1 MLIQRHQTAVHPGTH
16 RRLFAVLTAAMFSAC
31 NVSTALAMP
40 LQELTEDY
48 QDFNTK
54 LVEESRPKD
63 IGSDAFSEWFFT
75 YLEEETLWDWFY
87 GVMEDDTNEDYS
99 ALYSWYEKN
108 QEQIAKQL
116 GANASALMAS
126 SVGDLWNNW
135 IDGNFDLTGD
145 GTESNPYQI
154 EDLEDL
160 MIMTQAIAAGTG
172 NYDTAHYRLMD
183 DIDLSFTINN
193 GNWNPIGW
201 YQNAAQLSGNVSN
214 SFKGTFDGDG
224 HTISGLK
231 IVNISKNLQNVGLF
245 GVLDGAV
252 VKNLVIEDARV
263 YGYNHVGILA
273 GQIKGES
280 VITDVTVEGTAAAN
294 TSSGGYASDAAVG
307 GLAGKIFGSSSG
319 SRATIENVTATVNT
333 VNLGATS
340 KTGGIAGE
348 VSNAYIVDTSVSATG
363 NNILGRYYVGGIVG
377 AMSSG
382 TSLYNVSVDG
392 TIGGNGAYA
401 VGGITGYYEGGEIVV
416 ARMFGEIGKTNAG
429 TAREGIFIGT
439 RKDSVDMKYGT
450 TSGKNLAYW
459 FTTVANKTKAIVG
472 SGKSSDTTVTDAAH
486 IGYWNDNEVHYYLK
500 NGANETYDASRYFYE
515 ELEDGIR
522 NIVVTRLDRDFTVA
536 DYENGL
542 PFSIDHYA
550 PGTYGQPVKGY
561 LLSVS
566 RVDVAN
572 SNGTFDQDVATFTA
586 YPGGANSFYRII
598 DKDSSAAV
606 RPGETVHVTTAA
618 KNTNGSIYQ
627 MVTDE
632 NEPGGVKPPTYT
644 DEDGNPQDMTYQ
656 TGGGYTFEM
665 PEHSTELDVEYIRT
679 TSKLSM
685 DPANV
690 TFHVVQTR
698 TGDRKN
704 PTVQTVVL
712 DGNNNQLATYTG
724 NDLSAI
730 NVNPVTVNAVHND
743 TGASTDKTHSWS
755 IDDSDLV
762 VNASDAGYVETAAKI
777 KPNMA
782 GSWINGLLNKA
793 VKAQQDN
800 NYLSAIP
807 ATVTSKNAILTA
819 STNADTSPDHKSV
832 YGNVTV
838 TVDFKIVD
846 ETTLR
851 VEGVELNK
859 NNITYTITRKLTGD
873 RKNPTETIFADEP
886 QILAASLRPAQS
898 FTQNVR
904 WEDENPKQYLK
915 ITPQGSFEHELKV
928 EAKYDP
934 NGADN
939 PAWIQN
945 VINADNQKRDADPYE
960 KLSGTATQVEHV
972 TVTSEDA
979 TNGHQTADCEV
990 TLKFV
995 TVDETVIHPESVQMG
1010 QQQVKFDLQ
1019 ATKEGDINS
1028 AVKTRTGFD
1037 PVQLSCTVLP
1047 DCSSDALHTPYNRE
1061 VIWSVSDTDVAS
1073 ISQTGLLAPNPN
1085 AQWIKDAE
1093 HVAPYTGTKTIKA
1106 IATTVDGQK
1115 VGETTVVLN
1124 YAARCIEMPETET
1137 LDLVLTMTGRR
1148 NSPTY
1153 TFGDMPQ
1160 KQVIATTYQEKRP
1173 VTYSSSN
1180 TSVLQV
1186 SADGTIRP
1194 VQDAGLK
1201 WIRKACVSPY
1211 TGTIQA
1217 VITGTDATGSD
1228 STVVTLKITVS
1239 DQTTYSSSSSGG
1251 GGGGGGGGSHSSK
1264 AVATSGTTPAASSL
1278 PEYVVRGTWTETEQ
1292 HKWMFCDD
1300 TRTYASKWAAIYNPY
1315 ADKTKGQQEYDWFRF
1330 DESGYMVT
1338 GWFTDVDGNRYYLN
1352 PVSDGTQGRMVT
1364 GWYWIDG
1371 MCYYFNPVS
1380 NGTRG
1385 AMKRNCEIDGY
1396 QLNADGI
1403 WVVNGV
1409 VQTK

>member
-1 MLIQRHQTAVHPGTH
+1 MKKRRY

-1047 DCSSDALHTPYNRE
+1047 DCSSYNRE

-1292 HKWMFCDD
+1292 HKWMFRDD

-1380 NGTRG
+1380 DGTRG

>member
-1 MLIQRHQTAVHPGTH
+1 MKKRRY

-87 GVMEDDTNEDYS
+87 GVMEDDTNENYS

-116 GANASALMAS
+116 GTNASALMAS

-873 RKNPTETIFADEP
+873 RKNPTEIIFADEP
-886 QILAASLRPAQS
+886 QILAAGLRPAQS

-945 VINADNQKRDADPYE
+945 VINADNQKRDVDPYE
-960 KLSGTATQVEHV
+960 KLSGTATQIEHV

-1010 QQQVKFDLQ
+1010 QKQVKFDLQ
-1019 ATKEGDINS
+1019 ETKEGDVNS
-1028 AVKTRTGFD
+1028 AVKTRTGFE
-1037 PVQLSCTVLP
+1037 PVQLGCTVLP
-1047 DCSSDALHTPYNRE
+1047 DCNSDALHMPYNRE
-1061 VIWSVSDTDVAS
+1061 VTWSVSDTDVAS
-1073 ISQTGLLAPNPN
+1073 ISQTGLLTPNPN

-1106 IATTVDGQK
+1106 VATTVDGQK

-1153 TFGDMPQ
+1153 TFGDMPE

-1180 TSVLQV
+1180 SSVLQV

-1194 VQDAGLK
+1194 VQDASLE

-1211 TGTIQA
+1211 TGIIQA
-1217 VITGTDATGSD
+1217 VITGTDATGAD

-1264 AVATSGTTPAASSL
+1264 TVASSGTTPAASSL
-1278 PEYVVRGTWTETEQ
+1278 PEYVVRGTWTENEQ
-1292 HKWMFCDD
+1292 HKWMFRDD
-1300 TRTYASKWAAIYNPY
+1300 TRTYASEWAAIYNPY

-1338 GWFTDVDGNRYYLN
+1338 GWYTDVDGNRYYLN
-1352 PVSDGTQGRMVT
+1352 PVSDGTQGRMLT

-1371 MCYYFNPVS
+1371 MCYYFNSVS
-1380 NGTRG
+1380 DGTRG

-1409 VQTK
+1409 IQKK

>member
-1 MLIQRHQTAVHPGTH
+1 MKKRRY

-598 DKDSSAAV
+598 DKDSSSAV

-960 KLSGTATQVEHV
+960 KLSGTATQIEHV

-979 TNGHQTADCEV
+979 TNGHQRADCEV

-1010 QQQVKFDLQ
+1010 QKQMKFDLV
-1019 ATKEGDINS
+1019 ATKEGDVNS
-1028 AVKTRTGFD
+1028 AVKTRTGFE

-1264 AVATSGTTPAASSL
+1264 TVATSGTTPAASSL
-1278 PEYVVRGTWTETEQ
+1278 PEYVVRGTWTEAEQ
-1292 HKWMFCDD
+1292 HKWTFRDD
-1300 TRTYASKWAAIYNPY
+1300 TRTYASEWAAIYNPY
-1315 ADKTKGQQEYDWFRF
+1315 ADKTKGQQEYDWFQF

-1380 NGTRG
+1380 DGTRG

>member
-1 MLIQRHQTAVHPGTH
+1 MKKRRY

-939 PAWIQN
+939 PAWI
-945 VINADNQKRDADPYE
+945 
-960 KLSGTATQVEHV
+960 
-972 TVTSEDA
+972 
-979 TNGHQTADCEV
+979 
-990 TLKFV
+990 
-995 TVDETVIHPESVQMG
+995 
-1010 QQQVKFDLQ
+1010 
-1019 ATKEGDINS
+1019 
-1028 AVKTRTGFD
+1028 
-1037 PVQLSCTVLP
+1037 
-1047 DCSSDALHTPYNRE
+1047 
-1061 VIWSVSDTDVAS
+1061 
-1073 ISQTGLLAPNPN
+1073 
-1085 AQWIKDAE
+1085 
-1093 HVAPYTGTKTIKA
+1093 
-1106 IATTVDGQK
+1106 
-1115 VGETTVVLN
+1115 
-1124 YAARCIEMPETET
+1124 
-1137 LDLVLTMTGRR
+1137 
-1148 NSPTY
+1148 
-1153 TFGDMPQ
+1153 
-1160 KQVIATTYQEKRP
+1160 
-1173 VTYSSSN
+1173 
-1180 TSVLQV
+1180 
-1186 SADGTIRP
+1186 
-1194 VQDAGLK
+1194 
-1201 WIRKACVSPY
+1201 
-1211 TGTIQA
+1211 
-1217 VITGTDATGSD
+1217 
-1228 STVVTLKITVS
+1228 
-1239 DQTTYSSSSSGG
+1239 
-1251 GGGGGGGGSHSSK
+1251 
-1264 AVATSGTTPAASSL
+1264 
-1278 PEYVVRGTWTETEQ
+1278 
-1292 HKWMFCDD
+1292 
-1300 TRTYASKWAAIYNPY
+1300 
-1315 ADKTKGQQEYDWFRF
+1315 
-1330 DESGYMVT
+1330 
-1338 GWFTDVDGNRYYLN
+1338 
-1352 PVSDGTQGRMVT
+1352 
-1364 GWYWIDG
+1364 
-1371 MCYYFNPVS
+1371 
-1380 NGTRG
+1380 
-1385 AMKRNCEIDGY
+1385 
-1396 QLNADGI
+1396 
-1403 WVVNGV
+1403 
-1409 VQTK
+1409 

>member
-1 MLIQRHQTAVHPGTH
+1 MKKRRY

-416 ARMFGEIGKTNAG
+416 ARMFGGIGKTNAG

-1292 HKWMFCDD
+1292 HKWMFRDD

>member
-1 MLIQRHQTAVHPGTH
+1 MKKRRY

-960 KLSGTATQVEHV
+960 KLSGTATQIEHV

-979 TNGHQTADCEV
+979 TNGHQRADCEV

-1010 QQQVKFDLQ
+1010 QKQMKFDLV
-1019 ATKEGDINS
+1019 ATKEGDVNS
-1028 AVKTRTGFD
+1028 AVKTRTGFE

-1047 DCSSDALHTPYNRE
+1047 DCNSDALHTPYNRE

-1264 AVATSGTTPAASSL
+1264 TVATSGTTPAASSL

-1292 HKWMFCDD
+1292 HKWTFRDD
-1300 TRTYASKWAAIYNPY
+1300 TRTYASEWAAIYNPY
-1315 ADKTKGQQEYDWFRF
+1315 ADKTKGQQEYDWFQF

-1380 NGTRG
+1380 DGTRG

>member
-1 MLIQRHQTAVHPGTH
+1 MKKRRY

-87 GVMEDDTNEDYS
+87 GVMEDDTNENYS

-960 KLSGTATQVEHV
+960 KLSGTATQIEHV

-979 TNGHQTADCEV
+979 TNGHQRADCEV

-1010 QQQVKFDLQ
+1010 QKQMKFDLV
-1019 ATKEGDINS
+1019 ATKEGDVNS
-1028 AVKTRTGFD
+1028 AVKTRTGFE

-1047 DCSSDALHTPYNRE
+1047 DCNSDALHTPYNRE

-1148 NSPTY
+1148 NAPTY

-1264 AVATSGTTPAASSL
+1264 TVATSGTTPAASSL
-1278 PEYVVRGTWTETEQ
+1278 PEYVVRGTWTEAEQ
-1292 HKWMFCDD
+1292 HKWTFRDD
-1300 TRTYASKWAAIYNPY
+1300 TRTYASEWAAIYNPY
-1315 ADKTKGQQEYDWFRF
+1315 ADKTKGQQEYDWFQF

-1380 NGTRG
+1380 DGTRG

-1396 QLNADGI
+1396 QLNEDGI

>member
-1 MLIQRHQTAVHPGTH
+1 MKKRRY

-656 TGGGYTFEM
+656 TGGVYTFEM

-960 KLSGTATQVEHV
+960 KLSGTAT
-972 TVTSEDA
+972 
-979 TNGHQTADCEV
+979 
-990 TLKFV
+990 
-995 TVDETVIHPESVQMG
+995 
-1010 QQQVKFDLQ
+1010 
-1019 ATKEGDINS
+1019 
-1028 AVKTRTGFD
+1028 
-1037 PVQLSCTVLP
+1037 
-1047 DCSSDALHTPYNRE
+1047 
-1061 VIWSVSDTDVAS
+1061 
-1073 ISQTGLLAPNPN
+1073 
-1085 AQWIKDAE
+1085 
-1093 HVAPYTGTKTIKA
+1093 
-1106 IATTVDGQK
+1106 
-1115 VGETTVVLN
+1115 
-1124 YAARCIEMPETET
+1124 
-1137 LDLVLTMTGRR
+1137 
-1148 NSPTY
+1148 
-1153 TFGDMPQ
+1153 
-1160 KQVIATTYQEKRP
+1160 
-1173 VTYSSSN
+1173 
-1180 TSVLQV
+1180 
-1186 SADGTIRP
+1186 
-1194 VQDAGLK
+1194 
-1201 WIRKACVSPY
+1201 
-1211 TGTIQA
+1211 
-1217 VITGTDATGSD
+1217 
-1228 STVVTLKITVS
+1228 
-1239 DQTTYSSSSSGG
+1239 
-1251 GGGGGGGGSHSSK
+1251 
-1264 AVATSGTTPAASSL
+1264 
-1278 PEYVVRGTWTETEQ
+1278 
-1292 HKWMFCDD
+1292 
-1300 TRTYASKWAAIYNPY
+1300 
-1315 ADKTKGQQEYDWFRF
+1315 
-1330 DESGYMVT
+1330 
-1338 GWFTDVDGNRYYLN
+1338 
-1352 PVSDGTQGRMVT
+1352 
-1364 GWYWIDG
+1364 
-1371 MCYYFNPVS
+1371 
-1380 NGTRG
+1380 
-1385 AMKRNCEIDGY
+1385 
-1396 QLNADGI
+1396 
-1403 WVVNGV
+1403 
-1409 VQTK
+1409 

>member
-1 MLIQRHQTAVHPGTH
+1 MKKRRY

-960 KLSGTATQVEHV
+960 KLSGTATQIEHV

-979 TNGHQTADCEV
+979 TNGHQRADCEV

-1010 QQQVKFDLQ
+1010 QKQMKFDLV
-1019 ATKEGDINS
+1019 ATKEGDVNS
-1028 AVKTRTGFD
+1028 AVKTRTGFE

-1047 DCSSDALHTPYNRE
+1047 DCNSDALHTPYNRE

-1292 HKWMFCDD
+1292 HKWMFRDD

>member
-1 MLIQRHQTAVHPGTH
+1 MKKRRY

-116 GANASALMAS
+116 GTNAPALMAS

-172 NYDTAHYRLMD
+172 NYDTAYYRLMD
-183 DIDLSFTINN
+183 DIDLSFAINN

-252 VKNLVIEDARV
+252 VKKLAIEDARV

-307 GLAGKIFGSSSG
+307 GLAGKISGSNSG
-319 SRATIENVTATVNT
+319 SRTTIENVTATVNT

-846 ETTLR
+846 GTTLR

-1251 GGGGGGGGSHSSK
+1251 GGGGGGSHSSK
-1264 AVATSGTTPAASSL
+1264 AVATSGTTLAASSL

-1292 HKWMFCDD
+1292 HKWMFRDD

-1330 DESGYMVT
+1330 DESGY
-1338 GWFTDVDGNRYYLN
+1338 
-1352 PVSDGTQGRMVT
+1352 MVT

>member
-1 MLIQRHQTAVHPGTH
+1 MKKRRY

-75 YLEEETLWDWFY
+75 CLEEETLWDWFY

-1292 HKWMFCDD
+1292 HKWMFRDD

>member
-1 MLIQRHQTAVHPGTH
+1 MKKRRY

-1124 YAARCIEMPETET
+1124 YAARCIEMSETET

-1292 HKWMFCDD
+1292 HKWMFRDD

>member
-1 MLIQRHQTAVHPGTH
+1 MKKRRY

-606 RPGETVHVTTAA
+606 RPGETGHVTTAA

-1292 HKWMFCDD
+1292 HKWMFRDD

>member
-1 MLIQRHQTAVHPGTH
+1 MKKRRY

-685 DPANV
+685 NPANV

-928 EAKYDP
+928 EAK
-934 NGADN
+934 
-939 PAWIQN
+939 
-945 VINADNQKRDADPYE
+945 
-960 KLSGTATQVEHV
+960 
-972 TVTSEDA
+972 
-979 TNGHQTADCEV
+979 
-990 TLKFV
+990 
-995 TVDETVIHPESVQMG
+995 
-1010 QQQVKFDLQ
+1010 
-1019 ATKEGDINS
+1019 
-1028 AVKTRTGFD
+1028 
-1037 PVQLSCTVLP
+1037 
-1047 DCSSDALHTPYNRE
+1047 
-1061 VIWSVSDTDVAS
+1061 
-1073 ISQTGLLAPNPN
+1073 
-1085 AQWIKDAE
+1085 
-1093 HVAPYTGTKTIKA
+1093 
-1106 IATTVDGQK
+1106 
-1115 VGETTVVLN
+1115 
-1124 YAARCIEMPETET
+1124 
-1137 LDLVLTMTGRR
+1137 
-1148 NSPTY
+1148 
-1153 TFGDMPQ
+1153 
-1160 KQVIATTYQEKRP
+1160 
-1173 VTYSSSN
+1173 
-1180 TSVLQV
+1180 
-1186 SADGTIRP
+1186 
-1194 VQDAGLK
+1194 
-1201 WIRKACVSPY
+1201 
-1211 TGTIQA
+1211 
-1217 VITGTDATGSD
+1217 
-1228 STVVTLKITVS
+1228 
-1239 DQTTYSSSSSGG
+1239 
-1251 GGGGGGGGSHSSK
+1251 
-1264 AVATSGTTPAASSL
+1264 
-1278 PEYVVRGTWTETEQ
+1278 
-1292 HKWMFCDD
+1292 
-1300 TRTYASKWAAIYNPY
+1300 
-1315 ADKTKGQQEYDWFRF
+1315 
-1330 DESGYMVT
+1330 
-1338 GWFTDVDGNRYYLN
+1338 
-1352 PVSDGTQGRMVT
+1352 
-1364 GWYWIDG
+1364 
-1371 MCYYFNPVS
+1371 
-1380 NGTRG
+1380 
-1385 AMKRNCEIDGY
+1385 
-1396 QLNADGI
+1396 
-1403 WVVNGV
+1403 
-1409 VQTK
+1409 

>member
-1 MLIQRHQTAVHPGTH
+1 MKKRRY

-31 NVSTALAMP
+31 NVSIALAMP

-294 TSSGGYASDAAVG
+294 ISSGGYASDAAVG

-1278 PEYVVRGTWTETEQ
+1278 PEYVVRGTWTEIEQ
-1292 HKWMFCDD
+1292 HKWMFRDD

>member
-1 MLIQRHQTAVHPGTH
+1 MKKRRY

-807 ATVTSKNAILTA
+807 ATVTSKNTILTA

-960 KLSGTATQVEHV
+960 KLKAS
-972 TVTSEDA
+972 
-979 TNGHQTADCEV
+979 
-990 TLKFV
+990 L
-995 TVDETVIHPESVQMG
+995 
-1010 QQQVKFDLQ
+1010 
-1019 ATKEGDINS
+1019 
-1028 AVKTRTGFD
+1028 
-1037 PVQLSCTVLP
+1037 
-1047 DCSSDALHTPYNRE
+1047 
-1061 VIWSVSDTDVAS
+1061 WSN
-1073 ISQTGLLAPNPN
+1073 L
-1085 AQWIKDAE
+1085 
-1093 HVAPYTGTKTIKA
+1093 
-1106 IATTVDGQK
+1106 
-1115 VGETTVVLN
+1115 
-1124 YAARCIEMPETET
+1124 
-1137 LDLVLTMTGRR
+1137 
-1148 NSPTY
+1148 
-1153 TFGDMPQ
+1153 
-1160 KQVIATTYQEKRP
+1160 
-1173 VTYSSSN
+1173 
-1180 TSVLQV
+1180 
-1186 SADGTIRP
+1186 
-1194 VQDAGLK
+1194 
-1201 WIRKACVSPY
+1201 
-1211 TGTIQA
+1211 
-1217 VITGTDATGSD
+1217 
-1228 STVVTLKITVS
+1228 
-1239 DQTTYSSSSSGG
+1239 
-1251 GGGGGGGGSHSSK
+1251 
-1264 AVATSGTTPAASSL
+1264 
-1278 PEYVVRGTWTETEQ
+1278 
-1292 HKWMFCDD
+1292 
-1300 TRTYASKWAAIYNPY
+1300 
-1315 ADKTKGQQEYDWFRF
+1315 
-1330 DESGYMVT
+1330 
-1338 GWFTDVDGNRYYLN
+1338 
-1352 PVSDGTQGRMVT
+1352 
-1364 GWYWIDG
+1364 
-1371 MCYYFNPVS
+1371 
-1380 NGTRG
+1380 
-1385 AMKRNCEIDGY
+1385 
-1396 QLNADGI
+1396 
-1403 WVVNGV
+1403 
-1409 VQTK
+1409 

>member
-1 MLIQRHQTAVHPGTH
+1 MKKRRY

-392 TIGGNGAYA
+392 KIGGNGAYA

-1292 HKWMFCDD
+1292 HKWMFRDD

>member
-1 MLIQRHQTAVHPGTH
+1 MKKRRY

-31 NVSTALAMP
+31 NVSIALAMP

-690 TFHVVQTR
+690 TFYVVQTR

-1228 STVVTLKITVS
+1228 STVMTLKITVS

-1292 HKWMFCDD
+1292 HKWMFRDD

>member
-1 MLIQRHQTAVHPGTH
+1 MKKRRY

-873 RKNPTETIFADEP
+873 RKIRQKPFLQMNRRSWQQVSD
-886 QILAASLRPAQS
+886 RPR
-898 FTQNVR
+898 VLPR
-904 WEDENPKQYLK
+904 MCVGKMR
-915 ITPQGSFEHELKV
+915 
-928 EAKYDP
+928 
-934 NGADN
+934 
-939 PAWIQN
+939 IQN
-945 VINADNQKRDADPYE
+945 
-960 KLSGTATQVEHV
+960 
-972 TVTSEDA
+972 
-979 TNGHQTADCEV
+979 
-990 TLKFV
+990 
-995 TVDETVIHPESVQMG
+995 
-1010 QQQVKFDLQ
+1010 
-1019 ATKEGDINS
+1019 
-1028 AVKTRTGFD
+1028 
-1037 PVQLSCTVLP
+1037 
-1047 DCSSDALHTPYNRE
+1047 
-1061 VIWSVSDTDVAS
+1061 S
-1073 ISQTGLLAPNPN
+1073 I
-1085 AQWIKDAE
+1085 
-1093 HVAPYTGTKTIKA
+1093 
-1106 IATTVDGQK
+1106 
-1115 VGETTVVLN
+1115 
-1124 YAARCIEMPETET
+1124 
-1137 LDLVLTMTGRR
+1137 
-1148 NSPTY
+1148 
-1153 TFGDMPQ
+1153 
-1160 KQVIATTYQEKRP
+1160 
-1173 VTYSSSN
+1173 
-1180 TSVLQV
+1180 
-1186 SADGTIRP
+1186 
-1194 VQDAGLK
+1194 
-1201 WIRKACVSPY
+1201 
-1211 TGTIQA
+1211 
-1217 VITGTDATGSD
+1217 
-1228 STVVTLKITVS
+1228 
-1239 DQTTYSSSSSGG
+1239 
-1251 GGGGGGGGSHSSK
+1251 
-1264 AVATSGTTPAASSL
+1264 
-1278 PEYVVRGTWTETEQ
+1278 
-1292 HKWMFCDD
+1292 
-1300 TRTYASKWAAIYNPY
+1300 
-1315 ADKTKGQQEYDWFRF
+1315 
-1330 DESGYMVT
+1330 
-1338 GWFTDVDGNRYYLN
+1338 
-1352 PVSDGTQGRMVT
+1352 
-1364 GWYWIDG
+1364 
-1371 MCYYFNPVS
+1371 
-1380 NGTRG
+1380 
-1385 AMKRNCEIDGY
+1385 
-1396 QLNADGI
+1396 
-1403 WVVNGV
+1403 
-1409 VQTK
+1409 

>member
-1 MLIQRHQTAVHPGTH
+1 MKKRRY

-87 GVMEDDTNEDYS
+87 GVMEDDTNENYS

-116 GANASALMAS
+116 GTNAPALMAS

-201 YQNAAQLSGNVSN
+201 YQNTAQLSGNVSN
-214 SFKGTFDGDG
+214 SFKGIFDGDG
-224 HTISGLK
+224 HTISDLK

-252 VKNLVIEDARV
+252 VKNLAIEDARV

-307 GLAGKIFGSSSG
+307 GLVGKISGSNSG

-333 VNLGATS
+333 VNLGAIS

-382 TSLYNVSVDG
+382 TSIYNVSVDG

-459 FTTVANKTKAIVG
+459 FTTEANKTKAIVG

-522 NIVVTRLDRDFTVA
+522 NIVVIRLDRDFTVA

-598 DKDSSAAV
+598 DKDSSSAV

-886 QILAASLRPAQS
+886 QILAARLRPAQS

-1010 QQQVKFDLQ
+1010 QKQVKFDLQ
-1019 ATKEGDINS
+1019 ATKEGDVNS
-1028 AVKTRTGFD
+1028 AVKTRTGFE

-1047 DCSSDALHTPYNRE
+1047 DCNSDALHTPYNRE
-1061 VIWSVSDTDVAS
+1061 VIWSVSDTDVTS

-1085 AQWIKDAE
+1085 AQWIKNAE

-1148 NSPTY
+1148 NAPTY
-1153 TFGDMPQ
+1153 TFGDMPE
-1160 KQVIATTYQEKRP
+1160 KQVIATTYQENRP

-1180 TSVLQV
+1180 SSVLQV

-1194 VQDAGLK
+1194 VQDAGLE
-1201 WIRKACVSPY
+1201 WIKKAFVSPY

-1264 AVATSGTTPAASSL
+1264 TVATSGTTPAASSL
-1278 PEYVVRGTWTETEQ
+1278 PEYVVRGTWTEAEQ
-1292 HKWMFCDD
+1292 HKWTFRDD
-1300 TRTYASKWAAIYNPY
+1300 TRTYASEWAAIYNPY
-1315 ADKTKGQQEYDWFRF
+1315 ADKTKGQQEYDWFQF

-1380 NGTRG
+1380 DGTRG

-1396 QLNADGI
+1396 QLNEDGI

>member
-1 MLIQRHQTAVHPGTH
+1 MKKRRY

-915 ITPQGSFEHELKV
+915 ITP
-928 EAKYDP
+928 
-934 NGADN
+934 
-939 PAWIQN
+939 
-945 VINADNQKRDADPYE
+945 
-960 KLSGTATQVEHV
+960 
-972 TVTSEDA
+972 
-979 TNGHQTADCEV
+979 
-990 TLKFV
+990 
-995 TVDETVIHPESVQMG
+995 
-1010 QQQVKFDLQ
+1010 
-1019 ATKEGDINS
+1019 
-1028 AVKTRTGFD
+1028 
-1037 PVQLSCTVLP
+1037 
-1047 DCSSDALHTPYNRE
+1047 
-1061 VIWSVSDTDVAS
+1061 
-1073 ISQTGLLAPNPN
+1073 
-1085 AQWIKDAE
+1085 
-1093 HVAPYTGTKTIKA
+1093 
-1106 IATTVDGQK
+1106 
-1115 VGETTVVLN
+1115 
-1124 YAARCIEMPETET
+1124 
-1137 LDLVLTMTGRR
+1137 
-1148 NSPTY
+1148 
-1153 TFGDMPQ
+1153 
-1160 KQVIATTYQEKRP
+1160 
-1173 VTYSSSN
+1173 
-1180 TSVLQV
+1180 
-1186 SADGTIRP
+1186 
-1194 VQDAGLK
+1194 
-1201 WIRKACVSPY
+1201 
-1211 TGTIQA
+1211 
-1217 VITGTDATGSD
+1217 
-1228 STVVTLKITVS
+1228 
-1239 DQTTYSSSSSGG
+1239 
-1251 GGGGGGGGSHSSK
+1251 
-1264 AVATSGTTPAASSL
+1264 
-1278 PEYVVRGTWTETEQ
+1278 
-1292 HKWMFCDD
+1292 
-1300 TRTYASKWAAIYNPY
+1300 
-1315 ADKTKGQQEYDWFRF
+1315 
-1330 DESGYMVT
+1330 
-1338 GWFTDVDGNRYYLN
+1338 
-1352 PVSDGTQGRMVT
+1352 
-1364 GWYWIDG
+1364 
-1371 MCYYFNPVS
+1371 
-1380 NGTRG
+1380 
-1385 AMKRNCEIDGY
+1385 
-1396 QLNADGI
+1396 
-1403 WVVNGV
+1403 
-1409 VQTK
+1409 

>member
-1 MLIQRHQTAVHPGTH
+1 MKKRRY

-172 NYDTAHYRLMD
+172 NYDIAHYRLMD

-231 IVNISKNLQNVGLF
+231 IVNISKNLQDVGLF

-704 PTVQTVVL
+704 PTVHIVV
-712 DGNNNQLATYTG
+712 
-724 NDLSAI
+724 
-730 NVNPVTVNAVHND
+730 
-743 TGASTDKTHSWS
+743 
-755 IDDSDLV
+755 
-762 VNASDAGYVETAAKI
+762 I
-777 KPNMA
+777 K
-782 GSWINGLLNKA
+782 
-793 VKAQQDN
+793 
-800 NYLSAIP
+800 
-807 ATVTSKNAILTA
+807 
-819 STNADTSPDHKSV
+819 
-832 YGNVTV
+832 
-838 TVDFKIVD
+838 
-846 ETTLR
+846 
-851 VEGVELNK
+851 
-859 NNITYTITRKLTGD
+859 
-873 RKNPTETIFADEP
+873 
-886 QILAASLRPAQS
+886 
-898 FTQNVR
+898 
-904 WEDENPKQYLK
+904 
-915 ITPQGSFEHELKV
+915 
-928 EAKYDP
+928 
-934 NGADN
+934 
-939 PAWIQN
+939 
-945 VINADNQKRDADPYE
+945 
-960 KLSGTATQVEHV
+960 
-972 TVTSEDA
+972 
-979 TNGHQTADCEV
+979 
-990 TLKFV
+990 
-995 TVDETVIHPESVQMG
+995 
-1010 QQQVKFDLQ
+1010 
-1019 ATKEGDINS
+1019 
-1028 AVKTRTGFD
+1028 
-1037 PVQLSCTVLP
+1037 
-1047 DCSSDALHTPYNRE
+1047 
-1061 VIWSVSDTDVAS
+1061 
-1073 ISQTGLLAPNPN
+1073 
-1085 AQWIKDAE
+1085 
-1093 HVAPYTGTKTIKA
+1093 
-1106 IATTVDGQK
+1106 
-1115 VGETTVVLN
+1115 
-1124 YAARCIEMPETET
+1124 
-1137 LDLVLTMTGRR
+1137 
-1148 NSPTY
+1148 
-1153 TFGDMPQ
+1153 
-1160 KQVIATTYQEKRP
+1160 
-1173 VTYSSSN
+1173 
-1180 TSVLQV
+1180 
-1186 SADGTIRP
+1186 
-1194 VQDAGLK
+1194 
-1201 WIRKACVSPY
+1201 
-1211 TGTIQA
+1211 
-1217 VITGTDATGSD
+1217 
-1228 STVVTLKITVS
+1228 
-1239 DQTTYSSSSSGG
+1239 
-1251 GGGGGGGGSHSSK
+1251 
-1264 AVATSGTTPAASSL
+1264 
-1278 PEYVVRGTWTETEQ
+1278 
-1292 HKWMFCDD
+1292 
-1300 TRTYASKWAAIYNPY
+1300 
-1315 ADKTKGQQEYDWFRF
+1315 
-1330 DESGYMVT
+1330 
-1338 GWFTDVDGNRYYLN
+1338 
-1352 PVSDGTQGRMVT
+1352 
-1364 GWYWIDG
+1364 
-1371 MCYYFNPVS
+1371 
-1380 NGTRG
+1380 
-1385 AMKRNCEIDGY
+1385 
-1396 QLNADGI
+1396 
-1403 WVVNGV
+1403 
-1409 VQTK
+1409 

>member
-1 MLIQRHQTAVHPGTH
+1 MKKRRY

-108 QEQIAKQL
+108 QEQIAQQL

-416 ARMFGEIGKTNAG
+416 AHMFGEIGKTNAG

-1047 DCSSDALHTPYNRE
+1047 DCSSDALQTPYNRE

-1292 HKWMFCDD
+1292 HKWMFRDD

>member
-1 MLIQRHQTAVHPGTH
+1 MKKRRY

>member
-1 MLIQRHQTAVHPGTH
+1 MKKRRY

-724 NDLSAI
+724 NDLSVI

-1292 HKWMFCDD
+1292 HKWMFRDD

>member
-1 MLIQRHQTAVHPGTH
+1 MKKRRY

-201 YQNAAQLSGNVSN
+201 YQNTAQLSGNVSN

-873 RKNPTETIFADEP
+873 RKNPTEIIFADEP

-1292 HKWMFCDD
+1292 HKWMFRDD

>member
-1 MLIQRHQTAVHPGTH
+1 MKKRRY

-333 VNLGATS
+333 ENLGATS

-685 DPANV
+685 DPVNV

-979 TNGHQTADCEV
+979 TNGHQRADCEV

-1292 HKWMFCDD
+1292 HKWMFRDD